1 MIEMKLRVLIDTQ
14 DPDIAYDSVQQA
26 LRFSGLRFEM
36 SEVWMVNNREYP
48 ATSAQRIA
56 WNWQKR
62 NPWRDSVRFTTT
74 DLTFQTKLD
83 TLRSTKHD
91 S

>member
-14 DPDIAYDSVQQA
+14 DPDIAYDSIQHA
-26 LRFSGLRFEM
+26 LRFSGLQFEM
-36 SEVWMVNNREYP
+36 SDAWLVNTQEYP
-48 ATSAQRIA
+48 ATAAQRVA

-62 NPWRDSVRFTTT
+62 NPWRDSVRFTAT
-74 DLTFQTKLD
+74 DPAFQTKLD

-91 S
+91 G